1 MIHQAIYN
9 LYPNVTGISG
19 VENPKAY
26 DSNGGLVVIDMVA
39 VEQEAQ
45 RMEAEAQAQE
55 EAREALR
62 QSMITKLSATL
73 TPEETA
79 LLEELL

>member
-1 MIHQAIYN
+1 MNHQAIYN
-9 LYPNVTGISG
+9 LYPNVVTVDDGKGAMDING
-19 VENPKAY
+19 
-26 DSNGGLVVIDMVA
+26 DSVVIDMVA

-45 RMEAEAQAQE
+45 RMEAEAQAQA

>member
-1 MIHQAIYN
+1 MIHEAIYS
-9 LYPNVTGISG
+9 LYPNVVVIYGTHDAKDA
-19 VENPKAY
+19 NKNA
-26 DSNGGLVVIDMVA
+26 VVIDMVA

-45 RMEAEAQAQE
+45 RMEADAQAKA

-62 QSMITKLSATL
+62 QSMITKLAATL